1 MSEEKRRLMP
11 WNGRIFVDQ
20 KTTIEGLVKNFRDVA
35 GDDRV
40 MDEASMFR
48 WIMDLGIETVKTF
61 NPKALIQEVRAE
73 IDRGGEGVK
82 LHPPLPSK
90 VCPF

>member
-1 MSEEKRRLMP
+1 MSEGKRRLMP

-20 KTTIEGLVKNFRDVA
+20 KTTVESLVKNFRDVA

-73 IDRGGEGVK
+73 IERGGRV
-82 LHPPLPSK
+82 
-90 VCPF
+90 

>member
-1 MSEEKRRLMP
+1 MSEGKRRLML

-20 KTTIEGLVKNFRDVA
+20 KTTVESLVKNFRDVA

-73 IDRGGEGVK
+73 IERGGRV
-82 LHPPLPSK
+82 
-90 VCPF
+90 